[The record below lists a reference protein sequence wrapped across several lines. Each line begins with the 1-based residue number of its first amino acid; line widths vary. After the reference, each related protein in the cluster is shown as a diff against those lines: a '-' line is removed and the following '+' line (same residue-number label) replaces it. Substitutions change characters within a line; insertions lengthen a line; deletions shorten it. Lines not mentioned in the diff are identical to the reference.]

1 MSTLITVGRLWLFSY
16 TIITVGSLSVSL
28 DLEFPL
34 LPPGVLK
41 DVVSP
46 LILGIQVALLRIHQ

>member
-1 MSTLITVGRLWLFSY
+1 MGRLWLFNSA
-16 TIITVGSLSVSL
+16 IIKVGSLSVSL

-41 DVVSP
+41 DVVEAVF
-46 LILGIQVALLRIHQ
+46 GELLLH